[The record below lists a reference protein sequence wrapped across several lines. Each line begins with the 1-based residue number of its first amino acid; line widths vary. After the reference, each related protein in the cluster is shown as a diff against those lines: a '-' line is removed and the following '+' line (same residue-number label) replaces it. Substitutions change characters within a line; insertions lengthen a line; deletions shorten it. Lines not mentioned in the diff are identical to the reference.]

1 MHITLF
7 VDADNISYYNYGKII
22 ELINKE
28 NDTPIIN
35 VKIFGNFSTKSLNRW
50 KRFVKDSSISF
61 IDIPIIKKKNITDH
75 VMIVEAMKDL
85 YTSKMDVFALA
96 SDDVD
101 FFPLYTAIR
110 QEGKKIWQIS
120 QNVDSTRYL
129 DDFVDLR
136 IDVSKVNED
145 IELIPDEDLSK
156 MIDTAFNSK
165 KIDDVAL
172 LGDVKYWLDTNVE
185 GFSMDKTPF
194 KKFSKLIVY
203 LDEYI
208 IIQEESEFKMKKKPC

>member
-28 NDTPIIN
+28 NDKAQIT

-61 IDIPIIKKKNITDH
+61 IDIPIVKKKNITDH
-75 VMIVEAMKDL
+75 VIIVEAMKDL

-110 QEGKKIWQIS
+110 QAGKKIWQIS
-120 QNVDSTRYL
+120 QNIESTRYL
-129 DDFVDLR
+129 DEFVDIR
-136 IDVSKVNED
+136 IDVSKVNENITL
-145 IELIPDEDLSK
+145 IEDKELRE
-156 MIDTAFNSK
+156 MINNAFNEK
-165 KIDDVAL
+165 KINDIAL
-172 LGDVKYWLDTNVE
+172 LGDVKYWLDTNIE

-203 LDEYI
+203 LDDYI
-208 IIQEESEFKMKKKPC
+208 IIQEESEFKMKKKPD